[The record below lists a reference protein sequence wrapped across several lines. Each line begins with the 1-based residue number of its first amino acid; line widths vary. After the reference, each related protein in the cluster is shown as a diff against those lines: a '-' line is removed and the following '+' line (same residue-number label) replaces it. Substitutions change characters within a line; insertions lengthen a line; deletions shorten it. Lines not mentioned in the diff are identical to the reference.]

1 MRPLRLLAVLLLAP
15 FAGACDLSPNAAPAL
30 PELVDVRVSTPY
42 GYDQALLIAFSRPV
56 HELEAA
62 PGIRLFGTAGA
73 GTSTVLVVADAPLH
87 AGEHRIGTFRA
98 RDADEAARVTAA
110 VLDAA
115 RSDYEPRDDLSGYA
129 VRLVVRGSP

>member
-1 MRPLRLLAVLLLAP
+1 MRRLRLLAVLLLAP

-62 PGIRLFGTAGA
+62 PGIRHFGTAGA

-87 AGEHRIGTFRA
+87 GEFRIGTFRA